1 MLKVLMGCFYLLVL
15 VVFAFVMVKF
25 ISRRMKSTF
34 KPRKSNVGYAAE
46 INPKTA
52 APQLLNQILLMLP
65 GENNEVLSRLSV
77 LAEDGNQAEI
87 DVLLICPTGIYL
99 FNSINDS
106 AGCFAMY
113 FASAFAVILFFILD
127 SSP

>member
-52 APQLLNQILLMLP
+52 APQLLKDVYKRQTYIFFKK
-65 GENNEVLSRLSV
+65 NN
-77 LAEDGNQAEI
+77 I
-87 DVLLICPTGIYL
+87 K
-99 FNSINDS
+99 
-106 AGCFAMY
+106 
-113 FASAFAVILFFILD
+113 
-127 SSP
+127 